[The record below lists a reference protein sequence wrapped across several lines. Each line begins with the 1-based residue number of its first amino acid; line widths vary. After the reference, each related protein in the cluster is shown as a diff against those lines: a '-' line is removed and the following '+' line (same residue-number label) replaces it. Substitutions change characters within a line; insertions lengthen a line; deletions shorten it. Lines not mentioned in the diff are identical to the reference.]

1 MKKIDFRVTASAAS
15 KPRAENTTIFVED
28 ILVLNLP
35 YQINVCLAWKNTLA
49 FVEMSSGNVPWCQP
63 FQDLQG
69 LLTDEDG
76 SVQLASFIYQ
86 FKYFTIHLNKESIH

>member
-35 YQINVCLAWKNTLA
+35 YQINVCLA
-49 FVEMSSGNVPWCQP
+49 
-63 FQDLQG
+63 
-69 LLTDEDG
+69 
-76 SVQLASFIYQ
+76 
-86 FKYFTIHLNKESIH
+86 